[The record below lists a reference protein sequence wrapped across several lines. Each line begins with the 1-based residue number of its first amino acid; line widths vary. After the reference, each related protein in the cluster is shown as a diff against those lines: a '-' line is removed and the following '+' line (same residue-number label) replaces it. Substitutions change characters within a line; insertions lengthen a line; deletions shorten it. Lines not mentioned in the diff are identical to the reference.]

1 MRRLLAT
8 DLVDMMT
15 SCLVLLDLPSRT
27 TLTWV
32 LYAKRSDGS
41 CPGMFRLI
49 LLLTSKLHSIRSA
62 VDTVK
67 ADDSLPP
74 QPPQY
79 THARTPTRNKKT
91 ESLSALAIAI
101 SNWLYYPK
109 GKKSVERW
117 NLVVSSLAS
126 ASVQRTR
133 RTTRDVDII
142 LNGCQRVPR
151 VKDKGSFS
159 GSCRKVR

>member
-1 MRRLLAT
+1 
-8 DLVDMMT
+8 MT
-15 SCLVLLDLPSRT
+15 SCLVLPDLPSRT

-32 LYAKRSDGS
+32 LYAKRSNDS

-126 ASVQRTR
+126 CLGSKNAKDKHE
-133 RTTRDVDII
+133 DVDII
-142 LNGCQRVPR
+142 LNGCQRDAR